1 MRNAMVID
9 TLKCV
14 GCSDCV
20 VACQIENN
28 VPLGYCRDWIT
39 ETVDGTYPSIH
50 MELRSERCNH
60 CENAPCVRCCP
71 TGASH
76 IIENGTVLVTHD
88 ECIGCAA
95 CIESC
100 PYDARFQHPEGYVD
114 KCTFCSHRTKDGK
127 LPACVSVCPTSC
139 LYFGDVDNP
148 QSEVSVLL
156 SNRKFKVLAPE
167 AGTKP
172 QVYYLI

>member
-1 MRNAMVID
+1 MRYAMVID

-14 GCSDCV
+14 GCTDCV
-20 VACQIENN
+20 VACQIENK
-28 VPLGYCRDWIT
+28 VPNGYCRDWIS
-39 ETVDGTYPSIH
+39 ETVNGTYPILEI
-50 MELRSERCNH
+50 ELRSERYNH
-60 CENAPCVRCCP
+60 CESAPCVRSCP

-76 IIENGTVLVTHD
+76 IVEGGTVMVTHD

-114 KCTFCSHRTKDGK
+114 KCTFCNHRTTEGK

-139 LYFGDVDNP
+139 MYFGDIENAN
-148 QSEVSVLL
+148 SEVSQLL
-156 SNRKFKVLAPE
+156 AQRKYKTLAPE
-167 AGTKP
+167 AGTNP
-172 QVYYLI
+172 HVFYLI